1 MKDKEMIEE
10 MAKVKQYR
18 PPLGKK
24 VYCIYDDDCILVE
37 EVGFLGK
44 ESFIIA
50 DFNDCNNFDS
60 FEWYY
65 KDYNETWFTN
75 LENAKKKLLEVA
87 YREKSEKLKVVK
99 LYDNYYG
106 LREI

>member
-10 MAKVKQYR
+10 MAKENQYK

-24 VYCIYDDDCILVE
+24 VYCIYDDECILVE
-37 EVGFLGK
+37 EVGYLGK
-44 ESFIIA
+44 DSFIIA
-50 DFNDCNNFDS
+50 DFDECNNFDS

-65 KDYNETWFTN
+65 EDYNETWFTN
-75 LENAKKKLLEVA
+75 LEKAKKKLLEVA
-87 YREKSEKLKVVK
+87 YREDNEKLKVVK